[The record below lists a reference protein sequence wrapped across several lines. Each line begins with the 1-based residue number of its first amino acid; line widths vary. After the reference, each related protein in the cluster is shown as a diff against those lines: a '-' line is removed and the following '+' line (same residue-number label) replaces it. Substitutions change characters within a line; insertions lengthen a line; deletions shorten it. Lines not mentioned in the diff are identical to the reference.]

1 MSATPHPS
9 LIQDYLQNHLPTMA
23 AGDDTKKNEGEKK
36 SETEAK
42 ERRLL
47 RVDQIYSRKDRQV
60 HFVKTAKAGLSKAN
74 QERFNKTVLVVRRI
88 ISKQG
93 MVARTEVDVKS
104 TLLRDVLLDINKDVE
119 GLELHK
125 SPPMADPELLF
136 HSLRGLESRRKQEI
150 EKSFPDHIMIEHLSI
165 AIQFVYEDFG
175 KRIADL
181 ESLLPHK
188 EITYDLL
195 WTIFPPRTLVFTK
208 KTLLEQPQVMTV
220 RETEYVNSQD
230 GVYFHLFC
238 HSIAHDGE
246 DFGTSRQRI
255 RVPVFDGARKIEE
268 LPGFP
273 LTFHS
278 QEKAVRSELIDRGR
292 TYVSLLD
299 AKCQEYSGAAAMEV
313 EKFGNNR
320 IQKFNCTGRV
330 MIDPVTFRLQ
340 NMTSDLIQ
348 YVAET
353 NRDPKTIS
361 EDDLMMCTGTI
372 LGFSFSTKAWAAFA
386 ITPLKHVI
394 WNEEAFKKL
403 VIGPKQRT
411 LVHTLV
417 KAHGRGQSEDD
428 DIIQDKGKGLV
439 GLLSGSPGV
448 GKTLT
453 AEAVSEVTHRPLYMI
468 SAGELGKDLEDV
480 DTRLDTVLAICR
492 KWKCVLLLDEADV
505 FLQARSLVDLER
517 NALVSIFLRRLE
529 YYQGI
534 LILTT
539 NRVSTID
546 PAFQSR
552 IHFSIQYPDLDTES
566 RRIIWRNFVKSPEVT
581 DAEVSQLAEW
591 KLNGRQIKNTVAC
604 AKSIAWEERAELGK
618 RHVDIVLEAIAEFST
633 AARDES

>member
-1 MSATPHPS
+1 
-9 LIQDYLQNHLPTMA
+9 MA
-23 AGDDTKKNEGEKK
+23 SDDDTRRKEGEKK
-36 SETEAK
+36 SEGEAK

-47 RVDQIYSRKDRQV
+47 RVDQIYSKKDRQI

-93 MVARTEVDVKS
+93 NVSGTEVDVKS
-104 TLLRDVLLDINKDVE
+104 TLLRDVLLDLNKNVE

-125 SPPMADPELLF
+125 STPMKRYIQADPQLLF
-136 HSLRGLESRRKQEI
+136 HSLSGLELRRTQET
-150 EKSFPDHIMIEHLSI
+150 EKSLPDKIMIEHLSI
-165 AIQFVYEDFG
+165 AIQYVHEDFG
-175 KRIADL
+175 SCIADL

-188 EITYDLL
+188 EITYGLL
-195 WTIFPPRTLVFTK
+195 WTIFSPRTLVFTK
-208 KTLLEQPQVMTV
+208 KTMLGQPQVVKV
-220 RETEYVNSQD
+220 RETEYINEQD
-230 GVYFHLFC
+230 GVYVEVTC
-238 HSIAHDGE
+238 HSIAHDGQ
-246 DFGTSRQRI
+246 DFGTSRKSVRI
-255 RVPVFDGARKIEE
+255 PYFDGARKIED
-268 LPGFP
+268 LPCFP
-273 LTFHS
+273 LKFHS
-278 QEKAVRSELIDRGR
+278 QEEAVRSELVDRGR

-313 EKFGNNR
+313 EKFGDNR

-330 MIDPVTFRLQ
+330 MVDPVTFRLE
-340 NMTSDLIQ
+340 NMSSDLVP

-353 NRDPKTIS
+353 NRDPKSIS
-361 EDDLMMCTGTI
+361 EDDLLLCTGTV

-386 ITPLKHVI
+386 ITPLKPVI
-394 WNEEAFKKL
+394 WNEEAFGKL

-417 KAHGRGQSEDD
+417 KAHGRGESEED
-428 DIIQDKGKGLV
+428 DIIQDKGKGLI

-581 DAEVSQLAEW
+581 EAEFSQLAEW

-604 AKSIAWEERAELGK
+604 AKSIAWEEGAELGK

-633 AARDES
+633 AAQDQV

>member
-1 MSATPHPS
+1 
-9 LIQDYLQNHLPTMA
+9 MA
-23 AGDDTKKNEGEKK
+23 SDDDTRKKEGEKK
-36 SETEAK
+36 SEGEAK
-42 ERRLL
+42 ERLIASNLIRA
-47 RVDQIYSRKDRQV
+47 IYVINCLSLTPTRKDRQI

-88 ISKQG
+88 ITKQG
-93 MVARTEVDVKS
+93 NVARTEVDVKS
-104 TLLRDVLLDINKDVE
+104 TLLSHVLLDLNKDVE
-119 GLELHK
+119 GLDLHK

-136 HSLRGLESRRKQEI
+136 HSLSGLQSRRKQET
-150 EKSFPDHIMIEHLSI
+150 EKPLPDMIMIEHLSI
-165 AIQFVYEDFG
+165 AIQYVYEDFG
-175 KRIADL
+175 SRIADL
-181 ESLLPHK
+181 ESLLSHN

-195 WTIFPPRTLVFTK
+195 WTIFPPKTLVFTK
-208 KTLLEQPQVMTV
+208 RTMLVQPQVIKV
-220 RETEYVNSQD
+220 RETEYTNEQD
-230 GVYFHLFC
+230 GVYFEVTC
-238 HSIAHDGE
+238 HAIAHDGQ
-246 DFGTSRQRI
+246 DFGTSTMRVRI
-255 RVPVFDGARKIEE
+255 PFFDGARKIEE
-268 LPGFP
+268 LPCFP
-273 LTFHS
+273 LKFHT
-278 QEKAVRSELIDRGR
+278 QEEAVRSELVHRGR

-313 EKFGNNR
+313 EKFGDNK

-330 MIDPVTFRLQ
+330 MVDPVTFRLE
-340 NMTSDLIQ
+340 NMNSDLVP

-361 EDDLMMCTGTI
+361 EDDLLLCTGTV

-386 ITPLKHVI
+386 ITPLKPVI
-394 WNEEAFKKL
+394 WNEEAFGKL

-428 DIIQDKGKGLV
+428 DIIQDKGKGLI

-581 DAEVSQLAEW
+581 EAELCELAEW

-604 AKSIAWEERAELGK
+604 AKSIAWEEGAELSK

-633 AARDES
+633 AAQDQL